1 MAKRRKETRGKSS
14 TKVSETSFKATKK
27 LKKNGGARKKAATKR
42 VATSSTARP
51 RSLTGRDA
59 RKEERFREL
68 VAWHMLEGMDEAAAR
83 LRAEEEMRGGR

>member
-1 MAKRRKETRGKSS
+1 MAKRRKKTRDKSS
-14 TKVSETSFKATKK
+14 TKLSETSFKATKK
-27 LKKNGGARKKAATKR
+27 LKKNGGARKRAATTR
-42 VATSSTARP
+42 AATSSTARP

-83 LRAEEEMRGGR
+83 LRAEEEMRGDL

>member
-1 MAKRRKETRGKSS
+1 MAKRSKKREANYPRKFQKRPSRLQ
-14 TKVSETSFKATKK
+14 K
-27 LKKNGGARKKAATKR
+27 LKKNGGARKRATTTR

-83 LRAEEEMRGGR
+83 LRAEEEMRRKA